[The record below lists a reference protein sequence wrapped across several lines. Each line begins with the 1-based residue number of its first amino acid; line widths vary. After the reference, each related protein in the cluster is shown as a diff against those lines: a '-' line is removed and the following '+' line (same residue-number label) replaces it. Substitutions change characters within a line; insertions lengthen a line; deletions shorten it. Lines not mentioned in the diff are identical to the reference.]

1 MAAGGRQVMPIQ
13 TEQLSCSES
22 ESGSKPLVKYNAVAV
37 SNVANSWQRN
47 SALVSR
53 RASIVACT
61 MLSVT
66 LAACDRTDGDRDND
80 DFANI
85 VRPTTFIEPNP
96 SPGVT
101 GAFQSPNSGIGG
113 SDLDTDGTGGVPDAG
128 GDGNGGVPDAGGD
141 GNGGVPDADG
151 DGNGGVPD
159 ADCRWRC
166 NRWCG
171 RICSDHCCR
180 PTDIVSDDW

>member
-1 MAAGGRQVMPIQ
+1 MPIQ

-151 DGNGGVPD
+151 DGNG
-159 ADCRWRC
+159 
-166 NRWCG
+166 
-171 RICSDHCCR
+171 
-180 PTDIVSDDW
+180 